1 MPELSVEPGHTA
13 TQGRIGKMIRRRVLF
28 VLAASLLPLASFS
41 GIAVSDDKKKRHR
54 REITKEVEVHQ
65 DEVRD
70 ALKRNQIRPMS
81 EVLAV
86 AERVMPGQMIG
97 VKVLRLDG
105 TLVYEFK
112 IINEMGRL
120 REVYVDAVTLE
131 IVKVE

>member
-1 MPELSVEPGHTA
+1 MT
-13 TQGRIGKMIRRRVLF
+13 RRQT
-28 VLAASLLPLASFS
+28 LAALCAVLLTVAGACSPAN
-41 GIAVSDDKKKRHR
+41 SDDKSKRHR

-70 ALKRNQIRPMS
+70 ALKLKQIRPLP

-112 IINEMGRL
+112 IINERGRL
-120 REVYVDAVTLE
+120 REVYVDAATLE
-131 IVKVE
+131 VVKVE

>member
-1 MPELSVEPGHTA
+1 MT
-13 TQGRIGKMIRRRVLF
+13 RRQTLACLFAVLLT
-28 VLAASLLPLASFS
+28 VVGACSPA
-41 GIAVSDDKKKRHR
+41 IADDKSKRHR
-54 REITKEVEVHQ
+54 RETSTEVEVHQ

-70 ALKRNQIRPMS
+70 ALKLKQMRPLP

-112 IINEMGRL
+112 IINERGRL
-120 REVYVDAVTLE
+120 REVYVDAATLE
-131 IVKVE
+131 VVKVE

>member
-1 MPELSVEPGHTA
+1 MTIRQTLA
-13 TQGRIGKMIRRRVLF
+13 TLFAVLLTVIG
-28 VLAASLLPLASFS
+28 ASSPA
-41 GIAVSDDKKKRHR
+41 IADDKSNQRRH
-54 REITKEVEVHQ
+54 EMTKEVEVHQ

-70 ALKRNQIRPMS
+70 ALKRKQIRPLP

-112 IINEMGRL
+112 IINERGRL
-120 REVYVDAVTLE
+120 REVYVDAATLE
-131 IVKVE
+131 LVKVE

>member
-1 MPELSVEPGHTA
+1 MTIRQTLA
-13 TQGRIGKMIRRRVLF
+13 TLFAVLLTVIGASSPAIADDKSNQRRR
-28 VLAASLLPLASFS
+28 
-41 GIAVSDDKKKRHR
+41 
-54 REITKEVEVHQ
+54 EMTKEVEVHQ

-70 ALKRNQIRPMS
+70 ALKRKQIRPLP

-112 IINEMGRL
+112 IINERGRL
-120 REVYVDAVTLE
+120 REVYVDAATLE
-131 IVKVE
+131 LVKVE